1 MLTCDE
7 YVIPT
12 SLGEALRVLT
22 ENEGRCR
29 IVAGATDLLP
39 WAREGRAGD
48 VHLKMLIDVTK
59 IPELGGRTISNGRVR
74 LGATTPFQRFLDEAA
89 LRDALPG
96 MPRCAIW
103 FADDQIRESA
113 TLGGN
118 LVNASPAGDSLPPLL
133 TADATVDIAAL
144 QDDQVVRRSVPMH
157 DFLMGPGLTS
167 LGKNEILVGVEAAAT
182 PDHGGT
188 FEKVGHRRSLVISV
202 ACVSVLAKLDPTG
215 RRFEDVRLAIGGVG
229 PVPRRMHD
237 IESALSGERVSAG
250 VIASAARIGVD
261 YVRSRSR
268 VEYRR
273 AVVPGLIGR
282 AVTAATQAAGAH
294 PDAINDLREA
304 LHA

>member
-7 YVIPT
+7 YVTPQ
-12 SLGEALRVLT
+12 SLGEALQLLT
-22 ENEGRCR
+22 ANEGRCR

-48 VHLKMLIDVTK
+48 VHVEMLIDVTK
-59 IPELGGRTISNGRVR
+59 IPELRGRSIGSDRVR
-74 LGATTPFQRFLDEAA
+74 LGATTPFQRFLDDSA

-103 FADDQIRESA
+103 FADDQIREFA

-133 TADATVDIAAL
+133 TANASVDVAAL
-144 QDDQVVRRSVPMH
+144 QEGSVVRRAISMH
-157 DFLMGPGLTS
+157 DFLVGPGLTA
-167 LGKNEILVGVEAAAT
+167 LGKNEILVGIEAEAT
-182 PDHGGT
+182 PDYAGA

-202 ACVSVLAKLDPTG
+202 ACVSALVKLDASG
-215 RRFEDVRLAIGGVG
+215 ARFEDVRLAVGGVG
-229 PVPRRMHD
+229 PVPRRMGD
-237 IESALSGERVSAG
+237 IEDALRGEG
-250 VIASAARIGVD
+250 VGAQAIASACRISVD

-273 AVVPGLIGR
+273 AVLPGLIGR
-282 AVTAATQAAGAH
+282 AVTAAAEAAGANA
-294 PDAINDLREA
+294 DAMNNLREA